1 MENKK
6 PGTMIKSIVLIA
18 SWFTLSPLLLILLKR
33 QASRSNLNCSIKINK
48 LIRIFAGANDV

>member
-6 PGTMIKSIVLIA
+6 LGTMIKSIVLIA
-18 SWFTLSPLLLILLKR
+18 SWLTLSPLLLILLKW
-33 QASRSNLNCSIKINK
+33 QASRSNLNCSYKINK